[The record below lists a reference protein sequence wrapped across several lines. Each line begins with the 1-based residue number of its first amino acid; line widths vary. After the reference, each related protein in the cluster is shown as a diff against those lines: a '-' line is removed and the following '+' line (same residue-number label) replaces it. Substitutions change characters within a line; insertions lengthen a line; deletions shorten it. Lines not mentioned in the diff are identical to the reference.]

1 MCQHDHTTKP
11 AQRLGEALEH
21 GEQHSQDHARWSR
34 KDFLMTG
41 AMAAGFQFLLGNTP
55 VKAFGSHPILS
66 MLRTIETDRVLVL
79 IQLNGGNDGLNT
91 VIPIS
96 NDVYYQRRPT
106 IAISKSNS
114 LQLTP
119 DIGLNPGL
127 AALESML
134 DDGHMNILRNV
145 GYPNPN
151 LSHFRATDIWVSGSD
166 SNVIETTG
174 WMGRFLDM
182 EYPNYGAKPPPVPV
196 AVQIG
201 TNQSL
206 LFQGPAN
213 GMAMNISSTALF
225 ERLAAEGKAYD
236 TSGLPDTTWG
246 QEMAWVRNLA
256 NQSYTYA
263 GAVQKASSKAS
274 NQANYP
280 ANNNLAT
287 NLAIVAKLIKG
298 NLGAKVYMV
307 SLGGFDTHANQLVN
321 HENLLR
327 NLGGAVKSFYD
338 DLAFQGLKDKVT
350 AMTFSEFGRRVSE
363 NGSNGTD
370 HGTSAPMFL
379 FGEGVNGGFTGSA
392 PDLSNLD
399 SSNNIRFETDYR
411 QVYSTMMRDWFG
423 IPADIAQEVF
433 GAPFETLNLIQTPVS
448 TRLGDDPT
456 LPGTFTLRQNYP
468 NPFNPSTVI
477 SYTLPRS
484 ERVLLRVFDVGG
496 RLVRTLVDSDQ
507 YAGTYEVTFD
517 AFDLAS
523 GIYLYTLETSGY
535 RKSLK
540 MTLVK

>member
-1 MCQHDHTTKP
+1 
-11 AQRLGEALEH
+11 
-21 GEQHSQDHARWSR
+21 
-34 KDFLMTG
+34 MTG

-66 MLRTIETDRVLVL
+66 MLRTIETERVLVL

-106 IAISKSNS
+106 IAIAKSNA

-119 DIGLNPGL
+119 DVGLNPGL
-127 AALESML
+127 AALEPMWG
-134 DDGHMNILRNV
+134 DGKMSILRNV

-166 SNVIETTG
+166 SNVIENSG

-182 EYPNYGAKPPPVPV
+182 EYPDYGAEPPPVPV

-225 ERLAAEGKAYD
+225 ERLAANGKAYD
-236 TSGLPDTTWG
+236 TTGLPETTYG

-263 GAVQKASSKAS
+263 GAVQKASSQAS

-321 HENLLR
+321 HENLMR
-327 NLGGAVKSFYD
+327 NLAGAVKAFYD
-338 DLAFQGLKDKVT
+338 DLAFQGLQDKVA

-379 FGEGVNGGFTGSA
+379 FGDGVKGGFVGGA
-392 PDLSNLD
+392 PDLTNLDNGSNLK
-399 SSNNIRFETDYR
+399 FETDYR
-411 QVYSTMMRDWFG
+411 QVYSTLMSDWFG
-423 IPADIAQEVF
+423 VPDEVADQVF
-433 GAPFETLNLIQTPVS
+433 GKPFDKLNLIKTPIS
-448 TRLGDDPT
+448 TRLGDDPS
-456 LPGTFTLRQNYP
+456 LPGEFILRQNYP
-468 NPFNPSTVI
+468 NPFNPSTTI
-477 SYTLPRS
+477 SYTLVRT
-484 ERVLLRVFDVGG
+484 EWVRLRVFDING
-496 RLVRTLVDSDQ
+496 RLVKTLVDANQ
-507 YAGTYEVTFD
+507 PLGTHEITFEAGE
-517 AFDLAS
+517 LAS
-523 GIYLYTLETSGY
+523 GVYLYNLETTSY

-540 MTLVK
+540 MTLIK

>member
-1 MCQHDHTTKP
+1 
-11 AQRLGEALEH
+11 
-21 GEQHSQDHARWSR
+21 
-34 KDFLMTG
+34 
-41 AMAAGFQFLLGNTP
+41 
-55 VKAFGSHPILS
+55 
-66 MLRTIETDRVLVL
+66 
-79 IQLNGGNDGLNT
+79 
-91 VIPIS
+91 
-96 NDVYYQRRPT
+96 
-106 IAISKSNS
+106 
-114 LQLTP
+114 
-119 DIGLNPGL
+119 
-127 AALESML
+127 
-134 DDGHMNILRNV
+134 
-145 GYPNPN
+145 
-151 LSHFRATDIWVSGSD
+151 
-166 SNVIETTG
+166 
-174 WMGRFLDM
+174 
-182 EYPNYGAKPPPVPV
+182 
-196 AVQIG
+196 
-201 TNQSL
+201 
-206 LFQGPAN
+206 
-213 GMAMNISSTALF
+213 
-225 ERLAAEGKAYD
+225 
-236 TSGLPDTTWG
+236 
-246 QEMAWVRNLA
+246 
-256 NQSYTYA
+256 
-263 GAVQKASSKAS
+263 
-274 NQANYP
+274 
-280 ANNNLAT
+280 
-287 NLAIVAKLIKG
+287 
-298 NLGAKVYMV
+298 
-307 SLGGFDTHANQLVN
+307 
-321 HENLLR
+321 
-327 NLGGAVKSFYD
+327 LGGAVKSFYD
-338 DLAFQGLKDKVT
+338 DLGFQGLKDKVT
-350 AMTFSEFGRRVSE
+350 AMTFSEFGRRVGE

-423 IPADIAQEVF
+423 IPADVAQEVF

>member
-11 AQRLGEALEH
+11 VQRLGEALEH
-21 GEQHSQDHARWSR
+21 GEQHTQDHARWSR

-91 VIPIS
+91 IVPIT
-96 NDVYYQRRPT
+96 NDIYYQRRPT
-106 IAISKSNS
+106 IAIAKSNA

-119 DIGLNPGL
+119 DVGLNPGL
-127 AALESML
+127 AALESMWG
-134 DDGHMNILRNV
+134 DGHMNILRNV
-145 GYPNPN
+145 GYPDPN

-182 EYPNYGAKPPPVPV
+182 EYPDYGAEPPDAPV

-246 QEMAWVRNLA
+246 QEIAWVRNLA

-263 GAVQKASSKAS
+263 GAIQQAS
-274 NQANYP
+274 NNATNQADYP

-287 NLAIVAKLIKG
+287 NLAIVAKMIKG
-298 NLGAKVYMV
+298 GLGARVYMV

-327 NLGGAVKSFYD
+327 NLAGAVKSFYD

-363 NGSNGTD
+363 NGSSGTD

-379 FGEGVNGGFTGSA
+379 FGEGVKGGFTGSA

-399 SSNNIRFETDYR
+399 NGSNLRFETDYR
-411 QVYSTMMRDWFG
+411 QVYATMMRDWFG
-423 IPADIAQEVF
+423 IPAEVAHEVF
-433 GAPFETLNLIQTPVS
+433 GAPFETLDLVQTPVS

-456 LPGTFTLRQNYP
+456 LPGTFTLRQNFP

>member
-1 MCQHDHTTKP
+1 MCKHDHTTEP
-11 AQRLGEALEH
+11 VQRLGEALEH
-21 GEQHSQDHARWSR
+21 GEQHTHDHARWSR

-66 MLRTIETDRVLVL
+66 MLRTIETERVLVL

-106 IAISKSNS
+106 IAIAKSNA

-119 DIGLNPGL
+119 DVGLNPGL
-127 AALESML
+127 AALEPMWG
-134 DDGHMNILRNV
+134 DGKMSILRNV

-166 SNVIETTG
+166 SNVIENSG

-182 EYPNYGAKPPPVPV
+182 EYPDYGAEPPPVPV

-225 ERLAAEGKAYD
+225 ERLAANGKAYD
-236 TSGLPDTTWG
+236 TTGLPETTYG

-263 GAVQKASSKAS
+263 GAVQKASSQAS

-321 HENLLR
+321 HENLMR
-327 NLGGAVKSFYD
+327 NLAGAVKAFYD
-338 DLAFQGLKDKVT
+338 DLAFQGLQDKVA

-379 FGEGVNGGFTGSA
+379 FGDGVKGGFVGGA
-392 PDLSNLD
+392 PDLTNLDNGSNLK
-399 SSNNIRFETDYR
+399 FETDYR
-411 QVYSTMMRDWFG
+411 QVYSTLMSDWFG
-423 IPADIAQEVF
+423 VPDEVADQVF
-433 GAPFETLNLIQTPVS
+433 GKPFDKLNLIKTPIS
-448 TRLGDDPT
+448 TRLGDDPS
-456 LPGTFTLRQNYP
+456 LPGEFILRQNYP
-468 NPFNPSTVI
+468 NPFNPSTTI
-477 SYTLPRS
+477 SYTLVRT
-484 ERVLLRVFDVGG
+484 EWVRLRVFDING
-496 RLVRTLVDSDQ
+496 RLVKTLVDANQ
-507 YAGTYEVTFD
+507 PLGTHEITFEAGE
-517 AFDLAS
+517 LAS
-523 GIYLYTLETSGY
+523 GVYLYNLETTSY

-540 MTLVK
+540 MTLIK

>member
-1 MCQHDHTTKP
+1 MCQHDHKSKP
-11 AQRLGEALEH
+11 EQRLGEALEH
-21 GEQHSQDHARWSR
+21 GEQHTQDHARWSR
-34 KDFLMTG
+34 RDFLMTG

-66 MLRTIETDRVLVL
+66 MLQSIETDRVLVL

-91 VIPIS
+91 VIPIT
-96 NDVYYQRRPT
+96 NDIYYQRRPT
-106 IAISKSNS
+106 IAIAKTNS
-114 LQLTP
+114 VQLTP
-119 DIGLNPGL
+119 ETGLNPGL
-127 AALESML
+127 AALESMWG
-134 DDGHMNILRNV
+134 DGKMSILRNV

-174 WMGRFLDM
+174 WMGRFLDV
-182 EYPNYGAKPPPVPV
+182 EYPSYGSEPPPAPV

-225 ERLAAEGKAYD
+225 ERLAADGKAYD
-236 TSGLPDTTWG
+236 TIGLPETTWG

-263 GAVQKASSKAS
+263 SAVHQASSQAA
-274 NQANYP
+274 NQAAYP

-307 SLGGFDTHANQLVN
+307 SLGGFDTHANQVVN
-321 HENLLR
+321 HENLMR
-327 NLGGAVKSFYD
+327 NLAGAVKAFYE
-338 DLAFQGLKDKVT
+338 DLAFQGLQDKVA

-379 FGEGVNGGFTGSA
+379 FGDGVNGGFVGGA
-392 PDLSNLD
+392 PDLANLDNGSNLK
-399 SSNNIRFETDYR
+399 FETDYR
-411 QVYSTMMRDWFG
+411 QVYSTLMSDWFG
-423 IPADIAQEVF
+423 VPDEVANQVF
-433 GAPFETLNLIQTPVS
+433 GKSFDKLNLIKTPIS
-448 TRLGDDPT
+448 TRLGDDPS
-456 LPGTFTLRQNYP
+456 LPGEFVLRQNYP
-468 NPFNPSTVI
+468 NPFNPSTTI
-477 SYTLPRS
+477 SYTLVRT
-484 ERVLLRVFDVGG
+484 EWVRLRVFDING
-496 RLVRTLVDSDQ
+496 RLVKTLVDANQ
-507 YAGTYEVTFD
+507 PMGTHEITFEAGE
-517 AFDLAS
+517 LAS
-523 GIYLYTLETSGY
+523 GVYLYNLETTSY